1 MSDSQNKK
9 KQLRGGNS
17 KRAMGELYRR
27 AFLLS
32 SACGLGGVA
41 LNHMLA
47 GASSGPDGFSTLA
60 RPPHFAPTAKRCIFV
75 FMAGAPS
82 QLDLFDYKPMLNQYD
97 GKPLPDSMTEGVR
110 FAFLQKDSARL
121 MGTKRT
127 FKRRGQ
133 SGMWFSDLLPHL
145 ATRADDL
152 CMIQSMHT
160 DQFNHHPGQLM
171 MQCGQAQFGLP
182 SMGSWVSYGLGSENQ
197 DLPSYVV
204 LTSGRGSSGGSTL
217 WNHGFL
223 PSIHGGVL
231 FRNQGTPILN
241 LDRPSGWSKEMDRHL
256 LDALD
261 EVNRHHWENKQDSEI
276 ISRIANY
283 EMAFRMQMAAP
294 ELVDLTREP
303 DHVRTA
309 YGVDRPEPEK
319 RSGRVGS
326 GDHFASFAT
335 NCLLA
340 RRLVERGVRFV
351 NLVFASWDHH
361 SNLDAELAYNAT
373 CVDQP
378 MAALIGDLKERG
390 LLDETLVVWAGE
402 FGRTPLGENRVGRAG
417 VTGRDHHPNAFSLF
431 MAGGGVRGGHV
442 HGETDDFGWAPVR
455 DAVHI
460 NDLQA
465 TLLHLFGLDHQRL
478 TYRHH
483 GADMR
488 LTSVTRKARAIRSLL
503 A

>member
-1 MSDSQNKK
+1 
-9 KQLRGGNS
+9 
-17 KRAMGELYRR
+17 MG
-27 AFLLS
+27 FLPWRDLLTLLPPP
-32 SACGLGGVA
+32 SAVFLFSWQGL
-41 LNHMLA
+41 LPNWIC
-47 GASSGPDGFSTLA
+47 SITS
-60 RPPHFAPTAKRCIFV
+60 RCSIS
-75 FMAGAPS
+75 MTES
-82 QLDLFDYKPMLNQYD
+82 L
-97 GKPLPDSMTEGVR
+97 LPDSMTEGVR

-133 SGMWFSDLLPHL
+133 SGMWFFDLLPHL

-241 LDRPSGWSKEMDRHL
+241 SDRPSGWSKEMDRHL

-261 EVNRHHWENKQDSEI
+261 EINRHHWENKQDPEI

-294 ELVDLTREP
+294 ELVDLSREP

-309 YGVDRPEPEK
+309 YG
-319 RSGRVGS
+319 G
-326 GDHFASFAT
+326 
-335 NCLLA
+335 
-340 RRLVERGVRFV
+340 
-351 NLVFASWDHH
+351 
-361 SNLDAELAYNAT
+361 
-373 CVDQP
+373 
-378 MAALIGDLKERG
+378 IGQSRKSVLE
-390 LLDETLVVWAGE
+390 
-402 FGRTPLGENRVGRAG
+402 
-417 VTGRDHHPNAFSLF
+417 
-431 MAGGGVRGGHV
+431 
-442 HGETDDFGWAPVR
+442 GWV
-455 DAVHI
+455 AVI
-460 NDLQA
+460 I
-465 TLLHLFGLDHQRL
+465 LLHLRPIAFWQ
-478 TYRHH
+478 
-483 GADMR
+483 GAW
-488 LTSVTRKARAIRSLL
+488 LSEGFVS
-503 A
+503 